1 VGFSDGS
8 DIPDHVHFVNNSHF
22 VADVCTSATVLLHV
36 EDKLVSKCCTFVYHN
51 ITFSALCD
59 NPPYSCIFWSSRRA
73 GITPLLPY
81 VGLLT
86 LITLQNELLEDL
98 KIQENHSSA
107 GALLRTPLGE
117 LTALPKTPTCLLP
130 KNPIPAIVLWVLIG
144 KNSRILPSSFSTTST
159 DYIAARS
166 FRWTRAVAVFI

>member
-1 VGFSDGS
+1 MGFSDGS
-8 DIPDHVHFVNNSHF
+8 DIPDHVHFANNSHF
-22 VADVCTSATVLLHV
+22 VADVCCRCHAIGMQLFCFHV

-51 ITFSALCD
+51 MTFSALCD
-59 NPPYSCIFWSSRRA
+59 NPPYSCIFWSSSRA

-107 GALLRTPLGE
+107 GALLQTPLGE
-117 LTALPKTPTCLLP
+117 LTALPKTPYMPPSQEPHPRYCPLGL
-130 KNPIPAIVLWVLIG
+130 NRQNSPIA
-144 KNSRILPSSFSTTST
+144 
-159 DYIAARS
+159 
-166 FRWTRAVAVFI
+166 

>member
-1 VGFSDGS
+1 MGGGQGAE
-8 DIPDHVHFVNNSHF
+8 P
-22 VADVCTSATVLLHV
+22 
-36 EDKLVSKCCTFVYHN
+36 LV
-51 ITFSALCD
+51 LCD
-59 NPPYSCIFWSSRRA
+59 NPPYSCIFWSSGRA

-107 GALLRTPLGE
+107 GALLQTPLGE

-130 KNPIPAIVLWVLIG
+130 KNPIPAIVLWVSIG

-166 FRWTRAVAVFI
+166 FRWTRAVAVFIWIIGNSNWDQKWLKEFG